1 MDMEYAASEFGV
13 TQNENISEVDDHSSQ
28 TDSFPRE
35 KESTPFLKLQQLS
48 SDIEE
53 LDYVVVTGQIDIR
66 NQSLTRMLAGCR
78 DATKAATAH
87 ENFERTESQ
96 NFAGLDRTT
105 WSILV
110 SRLKLL
116 WTIEIRDSLMA
127 ISKDLIYTIGF
138 MKSQKRQLQVLSGD
152 TSSDPDHSGESSRDT
167 AISLAGAGEGVE
179 ISLPDPQRTGSA
191 MNDSVLE
198 YLLRE
203 SSKSFEKESFDKDL
217 ASMPN
222 TNQGDVSAA
231 TGSPAEVEENE
242 GKTLPTL
249 DIQFANPQIQLHS
262 IATGGSIILA
272 MEGAHVEGCKF
283 VHFVV
288 SNAHRKTAGKVSLSD
303 LLRKTEH
310 TYTLTNMEAY
320 SLSTHVDPNVGL
332 PWLDVCSSYNS
343 PGYQAVALE
352 ERFGINSNENHDATS
367 WNHEEKHGQQLGNE
381 HECSTSSQKYPSYLR
396 HHEPLA
402 FAKSGLLRPILDQFT
417 FQSKQLF
424 HRPPIH
430 YSIEELICFVKE
442 GLVVDQDEAVDDIK
456 LQIDLLKFNLDSYQ
470 FKTTLDVIRNVL
482 LEPPKPHQRHQSFD
496 KEETD
501 DASKERR
508 ISSVAATEMEEVLR
522 NHDKHRG
529 KKGRQIL
536 RSAAMNLLQDLED
549 RIALDGNEVFR
560 RISYTLSKLTWSIQ
574 SQGEQLDDVQIAFT
588 GFNGQHDYSR
598 DGSIVSQ
605 FSLEDL
611 RVSSSRPGPDSIGF
625 SDPTSVVK
633 SVLGNK
639 RSPCQRCGNY
649 FDHSENDLNSCRF
662 HVGQF
667 KSGVWTCCNST
678 NATAPGCKSG
688 PHTGKELAAVVR
700 VESLP
705 RIVEGISLFTH
716 VEVNLFPGVLHTL
729 VVQISKSMSRLFM
742 SYFFVGDDNDDY
754 TDDMS
759 TFSDVSGSTDAISV
773 QSEYSPKP
781 PSRSKKMLVGV
792 KESPSAEEVSES
804 TELDD
809 ILSELNPPKE
819 EPKKSEIAFIKVWR
833 IGYVDVNV
841 SFGGFKRFPQTL
853 DLSVP
858 AYSKAYKIGTWEYL
872 GRKYLTYLLH
882 EVVKSGASS
891 GLDKLFR
898 RKVVVSPSPGLRG
911 DQLEQRSL
919 EASSYQRSAP
929 PLPSISDSGPVDL
942 ESFIGRHLRRPMGA
956 SDILGTPAKNAP
968 KKKKKMAFKHK
979 DRR

>member
-1 MDMEYAASEFGV
+1 
-13 TQNENISEVDDHSSQ
+13 
-28 TDSFPRE
+28 
-35 KESTPFLKLQQLS
+35 
-48 SDIEE
+48 
-53 LDYVVVTGQIDIR
+53 
-66 NQSLTRMLAGCR
+66 
-78 DATKAATAH
+78 
-87 ENFERTESQ
+87 
-96 NFAGLDRTT
+96 
-105 WSILV
+105 
-110 SRLKLL
+110 
-116 WTIEIRDSLMA
+116 
-127 ISKDLIYTIGF
+127 
-138 MKSQKRQLQVLSGD
+138 
-152 TSSDPDHSGESSRDT
+152 
-167 AISLAGAGEGVE
+167 
-179 ISLPDPQRTGSA
+179 
-191 MNDSVLE
+191 
-198 YLLRE
+198 
-203 SSKSFEKESFDKDL
+203 
-217 ASMPN
+217 
-222 TNQGDVSAA
+222 
-231 TGSPAEVEENE
+231 
-242 GKTLPTL
+242 
-249 DIQFANPQIQLHS
+249 
-262 IATGGSIILA
+262 
-272 MEGAHVEGCKF
+272 
-283 VHFVV
+283 
-288 SNAHRKTAGKVSLSD
+288 
-303 LLRKTEH
+303 
-310 TYTLTNMEAY
+310 
-320 SLSTHVDPNVGL
+320 
-332 PWLDVCSSYNS
+332 
-343 PGYQAVALE
+343 
-352 ERFGINSNENHDATS
+352 
-367 WNHEEKHGQQLGNE
+367 
-381 HECSTSSQKYPSYLR
+381 
-396 HHEPLA
+396 
-402 FAKSGLLRPILDQFT
+402 
-417 FQSKQLF
+417 
-424 HRPPIH
+424 
-430 YSIEELICFVKE
+430 
-442 GLVVDQDEAVDDIK
+442 
-456 LQIDLLKFNLDSYQ
+456 
-470 FKTTLDVIRNVL
+470 
-482 LEPPKPHQRHQSFD
+482 
-496 KEETD
+496 
-501 DASKERR
+501 
-508 ISSVAATEMEEVLR
+508 MEEVLR

-574 SQGEQLDDVQIAFT
+574 SQGEQLDDVQIAFI

-625 SDPTSVVK
+625 ADPTSVVK

-639 RSPCQRCGNY
+639 RSPCQRCGKY
-649 FDHSENDLNSCRF
+649 FDHSENDLNSCHF

-667 KSGVWTCCNST
+667 KSGVWKCCNST

-742 SYFFVGDDNDDY
+742 SYFFVGDDSDDY

-759 TFSDVSGSTDAISV
+759 TFSDVSGSTDAISM

-792 KESPSAEEVSES
+792 KESPSVDEVTES

-809 ILSELNPPKE
+809 ILSELNPPE
-819 EPKKSEIAFIKVWR
+819 EESKMAEIAFIKVWR

-898 RKVVVSPSPGLRG
+898 RKVVGIPSPGLRG
-911 DQLEQRSL
+911 DQLEPRSL
-919 EASSYQRSAP
+919 TTSSYQRSAP

-956 SDILGTPAKNAP
+956 SDILGTPAKSAP